1 LASGWR
7 LRLRRNAVVA
17 VQLVGTLG
25 LEQSTIP
32 SRYSN
37 AAWWTSLAFPLSKNW
52 DSKPNASA
60 SQVSAARTSR

>member
-1 LASGWR
+1 MASGWR
-7 LRLRRNAVVA
+7 LRLRRNAVAA

-25 LEQSTIP
+25 LEQSTIA

-37 AAWWTSLAFPLSKNW
+37 AAWWTSMAFALSRNR

>member
-1 LASGWR
+1 MA
-7 LRLRRNAVVA
+7 A

-25 LEQSTIP
+25 LEQSTIT

-37 AAWWTSLAFPLSKNW
+37 AAWWTSMAFALSRNR